1 MFLSCTVCSLHV
13 WSYSVEEHFKEKHPG
28 MSMPEQ
34 LKDAVAL
41 GYQEW
46 AHVEQLLTKLKAKNV
61 CKGANCACT
70 QAVSSAA
77 RSSAARRPCAVF
89 DVIFDGFALMSADFT
104 PPLQVGGRRL
114 RRAGWLVSR
123 VRSYLLLNC
132 PLDGQRLPAHKR
144 R

>member
-13 WSYSVEEHFKEKHPG
+13 WSYSVDEHFKEKHPG

-41 GYQEW
+41 GYHEW

-104 PPLQVGGRRL
+104 PSSSRGSPPPE
-114 RRAGWLVSR
+114 GWLV
-123 VRSYLLLNC
+123 
-132 PLDGQRLPAHKR
+132 G
-144 R
+144 